1 VVSGIPCGS
10 PADGGVTPCRNQP
23 VQRKVNRAMVAI
35 LVVARERPHDSITED
50 DVRGLIESPKES
62 WYGWHH
68 AVMSLCMVD

>member
-1 VVSGIPCGS
+1 
-10 PADGGVTPCRNQP
+10 
-23 VQRKVNRAMVAI
+23 MVAI

-68 AVMSLCMVD
+68 AAMSLCMVD